1 MARGRVGEALPED
14 FHPFFAKN
22 ARTDG
27 SPAPKAGRKA
37 ARADTPVAEDGSAP
51 NSDGKQ
57 RKKRRKTDDAISE
70 TVPEAR
76 KPRRGRKGVLRDA
89 PTSNDIAEQTI
100 FDGLCSSAA
109 GAKVSDCAN
118 SSVSMSHDSA
128 SQNHVEFKQQTAAP
142 PGSRASEPH
151 GLPQETKKLLKFNP
165 KTGTL
170 GSPPRQKQSP
180 VPSLLVCLQYGHDE
194 ESRQTVGAK
203 VTQILDGKAQ
213 VPEPPTKDGVT
224 TSVSN
229 IQPAK
234 QNRETKTTHPFF
246 TGKPK
251 PRPLEQTE
259 AVIPT
264 QKPAAPR
271 NSVFMST
278 PISPRRQRNVHAL
291 TSSNNVARFGIKS
304 MGVKVPG
311 SMHPMWPAAGMS
323 HVRGEDLTS
332 VDAKYDLYQPPGRKS
347 KGPVTAIMSQ
357 ESILTRLL
365 HQLDLKTV
373 HERLPRDDES
383 FEPAPPEVRLPRRR
397 FESGRVL
404 QRWIRPRLTPCSLS
418 VSIPDDS
425 SEDELSAA
433 SLPKAHPAVLRHY
446 RSVRTN
452 LSAFDRST
460 CESQTWTQK
469 YAPTTAAQVLQAAK
483 EMDMLKRWLE
493 ALKVQSVD
501 AGNDAA
507 GDRSKAKSAPPRKTR
522 RKRRAKLEGFVVDSD
537 DEAKEM
543 DELSEME
550 DEETD
555 STESGP
561 IKRSLIRN
569 GDSKDPSKLRNTI
582 VISGPHGCG
591 KTASVYAVA
600 KELGFEVFEINSS
613 SRRNGKDLL
622 ERVGDMTRNH
632 LVQQHRSQPTPAS
645 SEADEATG
653 EMKSTPRRLMSSF
666 FKPKSTAKATT
677 SNQQTSQ
684 KTKDKSEAPSQK
696 QSLIL
701 LEEADVLYE
710 EDKQFWQTLITMMMQ
725 SKRPFVVT
733 CSDESL
739 IPLQSLN
746 LHAILRFTP
755 PQASLAVDVCLLMA
769 ANEGHAL
776 ERKAV
781 ESLYHSRGN
790 DLRAA
795 ISELNYWCQMGI
807 GDRRGGSD
815 WFYPRWPRGSDVD
828 AHGEVIRVVSEGSY
842 LYGIG
847 WIGRDHML
855 DADGRAAEEDAL
867 WQAWDSWQVDLV
879 DSSSWTH
886 VRAATP
892 TKPSSSRSRRRR
904 AMAAC
909 DDYCSAMSEADVCAG
924 GAFGTL
930 LEERMDSTVPE
941 LPASVRDDFIIGRT
955 LLEVEPMTLTMATT
969 TTTGLAVTMKSLAR
983 AALVRARSNKANI
996 TTTNPQAIHE
1006 QNAISI
1012 LDQSFRT
1019 KVRHL
1024 TRQDLSLAFDPIA
1037 APSKVLQ
1044 AASHLEP
1051 SVFDRT
1057 LRLIVLDVAPWI
1069 RGIMA
1074 YEARLMRDRAK
1085 LSGLLS
1091 QGGSLKRRRTTRA
1104 AYSALEGGERRTTRR
1119 ERYFGSRLVSRVVMR
1134 TGAESFC
1141 DVMGE
1146 EM

>member
-1 MARGRVGEALPED
+1 MARGRVGEALPD
-14 FHPFFAKN
+14 KVHPFFAKN

-27 SPAPKAGRKA
+27 SPAPAAGRKS
-37 ARADTPVAEDGSAP
+37 ARADTPVVENSSAP
-51 NSDGKQ
+51 NSGDEKP
-57 RKKRRKTDDAISE
+57 RKKRRKTDTAVSE
-70 TVPEAR
+70 TVSEAK
-76 KPRRGRKGVLRDA
+76 KPRRRRNGVLRDA
-89 PTSNDIAEQTI
+89 STSNDMADQTI
-100 FDGLCSSAA
+100 CDGHCSSAA
-109 GAKVSDCAN
+109 GVKVLDCAN
-118 SSVSMSHDSA
+118 SSISTSHDAA
-128 SQNHVEFKQQTAAP
+128 SQNHVEPKQQTAAP
-142 PGSRASEPH
+142 GPRASEPQAT
-151 GLPQETKKLLKFNP
+151 PQETKKLLKFNP

-213 VPEPPTKDGVT
+213 VPDSPTKDGVAA
-224 TSVSN
+224 SVPSV
-229 IQPAK
+229 QPAK
-234 QNRETKTTHPFF
+234 QDRQQKTTHPFF

-251 PRPLEQTE
+251 PRPSEQTE
-259 AVIPT
+259 PATST

-271 NSVFMST
+271 NSIFMST
-278 PISPRRQRNVHAL
+278 PVSPRKQRNAHAL
-291 TSSNNVARFGIKS
+291 TGSNNVARFGIKS

-311 SMHPMWPAAGMS
+311 AMHPMWPAAGMS
-323 HVRGEDLTS
+323 HVRGEDLMSINTR
-332 VDAKYDLYQPPGRKS
+332 YDLYQPPGRKS

-365 HQLDLKTV
+365 HELDLEAVQKC
-373 HERLPRDDES
+373 LPRDDES

-404 QRWIRPRLTPCSLS
+404 QRWVRRRLTPCSLS
-418 VSIPDDS
+418 VSNPDDS

-433 SLPKAHPAVLRHY
+433 SMPKAHPAVLRHY
-446 RSVRTN
+446 HSLRTN

-483 EMDMLKRWLE
+483 EMGMLKSWLE

-507 GDRSKAKSAPPRKTR
+507 GDKSKAKSAPTSKTR
-522 RKRRAKLEGFVVDSD
+522 RKRRSKLEGFVVDSD
-537 DEAKEM
+537 DEANEM
-543 DELSEME
+543 DELSEVE

-555 STESGP
+555 MAETGP

-591 KTASVYAVA
+591 KTAAVYAVA

-613 SRRNGKDLL
+613 SRRNGKDIL

-632 LVQQHRSQPTPAS
+632 LVQQHRSQPIPAS
-645 SEADEATG
+645 SEAEEAPG
-653 EMKSTPRRLMSSF
+653 ETKPTPRKLMPSF
-666 FKPKSTAKATT
+666 FKLKSTAKATT
-677 SNQQTSQ
+677 SNQQANQ

-739 IPLQSLN
+739 IPLQSLS
-746 LHAILRFTP
+746 LHAIFRFTP

-776 ERKAV
+776 ERQAV

-828 AHGEVIRVVSEGSY
+828 AHGDVIRVVSEGSY

-847 WIGRDHML
+847 WIGRD
-855 DADGRAAEEDAL
+855 DIFEAKPRAAEEDAL
-867 WQAWDSWQVDLV
+867 WQAWDSWQVDLA
-879 DSSSWTH
+879 DSSSWSD

-892 TKPSSSRSRRRR
+892 TKSSWSSRRR

-909 DDYCSAMSEADVCAG
+909 DEYCSAMSEADVCAG
-924 GAFGTL
+924 GAFGTP

-969 TTTGLAVTMKSLAR
+969 TGLAVTIKSLAR
-983 AALVRARSNKANI
+983 AALVRPRSSKAN
-996 TTTNPQAIHE
+996 TTKPQAKPE

-1012 LDQSFRT
+1012 LDASFRT
-1019 KVRHL
+1019 NRRHL

-1037 APSKVLQ
+1037 ASPKVQ

-1069 RGIMA
+1069 RSIMA

-1085 LSGLLS
+1085 LSSLLS

-1119 ERYFGSRLVSRVVMR
+1119 ERYFGKQQQ
-1134 TGAESFC
+1134 
-1141 DVMGE
+1141 
-1146 EM
+1146 